1 MTDAVGLPPA
11 SPRRRFALAVP
22 ALRPGLWLGLAFVLF
37 LATCALAPQVFA
49 THDPLAI
56 LVREKLQPPG
66 PGHWFGT
73 DHLGRDVYSRL
84 VYGTGNS
91 LLATF
96 IAVAIGLAAGS
107 LLGLVSGT
115 APRAVDAA
123 FMRVVDVMLAI
134 PNLLLSLAIVTALGF
149 GLVPVAI
156 AVGIGSIGS
165 FARLMRA
172 EVLRVKGLTF
182 VESTELLG
190 ASKPYVILRHV
201 LPHAVGPVLALAT
214 IEFGTAVLSVSS
226 LSFLG
231 FGAPPPAME
240 WGLLI
245 AEGRK
250 FINVGWWLI
259 LFPSLVIVATVLA
272 TNHLGH
278 ALEEHH
284 GRAP

>member
-1 MTDAVGLPPA
+1 MTDAVGPP
-11 SPRRRFALAVP
+11 STPVRNRLAPAIP
-22 ALRPGLWLGLAFVLF
+22 ALRPGLWVGLAFMLF
-37 LATCALAPQVFA
+37 LAICALAPQVFA

-66 PGHWFGT
+66 PAHWLGT

-172 EVLRVKGLTF
+172 EVLRLKGLTF

-259 LFPSLVIVATVLA
+259 LFPSLVIVATVL
-272 TNHLGH
+272 TTHHLGH
-278 ALEEHH
+278 TLEKRH
-284 GRAP
+284 GHAP

>member
-11 SPRRRFALAVP
+11 PRRYRPVSAIP
-22 ALRPGLWLGLAFVLF
+22 ALQPGLWIGLAFVAVLVV
-37 LATCALAPQVFA
+37 CALAPQVFA

-56 LVREKLQPPG
+56 AVREKLQPPG
-66 PGHWFGT
+66 SAHWFGT

-96 IAVAIGLAAGS
+96 IAVAIGLMAGS

-115 APRAVDAA
+115 APRGGDAVI
-123 FMRVVDVMLAI
+123 MRVVDVMLAI

-190 ASKPYVILRHV
+190 ASKGYVILRHI

-259 LFPSLVIVATVLA
+259 LFPSLVIVATVLT

-278 ALEEHH
+278 ALEKRH
-284 GRAP
+284 GRHL

>member
-11 SPRRRFALAVP
+11 PSRYRLAPAIP
-22 ALRPGLWLGLAFVLF
+22 ALGLWIDLAFVVF
-37 LATCALAPQVFA
+37 LVICALTPQIFA

-66 PGHWFGT
+66 PAHWFGT

-96 IAVAIGLAAGS
+96 IAVAIGLVAGS

-115 APRAVDAA
+115 APKSADAA
-123 FMRVVDVMLAI
+123 IMRVVDVMLAI

-190 ASKPYVILRHV
+190 ASKAYVILRHI

-259 LFPSLVIVATVLA
+259 LFPSVVIVATVLT

-278 ALEEHH
+278 ALEKRH
-284 GRAP
+284 GRTL